1 MNSGKKQNLA
11 NLYNYQN
18 FKFHQIDIFDLNLKR
33 HKTIN
38 ILNYCQILMLMNLI
52 KNFRIKKFGIKE
64 FPNCGTVDEVLK
76 SHNLDEYSLS
86 RNILN
91 FIKNK
96 K

>member
-1 MNSGKKQNLA
+1 ME
-11 NLYNYQN
+11 
-18 FKFHQIDIFDLNLKR
+18 
-33 HKTIN
+33 
-38 ILNYCQILMLMNLI
+38 MNLI